1 MAILQPQPK
10 TLKEILTGRKYN
22 VPVYQRPFSWGIQE
36 AEELWNDLADNNPP
50 YFLGILLLRE
60 DKDGD
65 KIFEVVDGQ
74 QRLATLM
81 LLLRAAVEI
90 LDEGSEERLR
100 LQENYI
106 NQKEW
111 GQKEPDFTLTL
122 NYRDKDKFYTLLS
135 DSNHVYLPPKGTRK
149 SSSWKNLEET
159 KNCFFEKLT
168 ILKNKG
174 GIDAVVAFIRDRVLN
189 LTMLDVQLESDSD
202 VYLFFETLNDR
213 GMDLSLADLVKN
225 RVCGVS
231 GDPYSTATK
240 IDQIS
245 DLLGSGK
252 MKPFLLHYCW
262 ALTDDSPPPPRKELM
277 DWYNNTIKVEENEF
291 INKLKEYADI
301 YHELIEPRKSTP
313 SQNKEVLTYIK
324 VLGASRC
331 YPLLLVGKKFLS
343 QKDFLRLCKAIEL
356 LTVRHSTIAKRDT
369 KNLED
374 VYQRVVKDIRN
385 EADFDDII
393 EALKKQSSKIS
404 NELFETSFKEYE
416 PENTQIAKYI
426 LVKIE
431 DYLTGEKSATLDWD
445 RLTLE
450 HILARGLSW
459 EGNDDFKEKLGN
471 TTLLSDPRNK
481 AVGNKPFS
489 SKREE
494 YRDETRITLTQDLV
508 KYSDFTKDSIIERQ
522 TKLAALAKKV
532 WDPNNL
538 R

>member
-10 TLKEILTGRKYN
+10 TLDEILVGKKYK
-22 VPVYQRPFSWGIQE
+22 VPLYQRTFSWRIDE
-36 AEELWNDLADNNPP
+36 AEELWNDLVDNDPP

-60 DKDGD
+60 DKDD
-65 KIFEVVDGQ
+65 NKLFEVVDGQ

-90 LDEGSEERLR
+90 LNEGSKERLR
-100 LQENYI
+100 LQGHYI
-106 NQKEW
+106 NQEKWDEND
-111 GQKEPDFTLTL
+111 PDFTLTL
-122 NYRDKDKFYTLLS
+122 NYRDNDRFRTLLS
-135 DSNHVYLPPKGTRK
+135 DNHQYLPPKGTRK
-149 SSSWKNLEET
+149 SSSWKNLEEV
-159 KNCFFEKLT
+159 KNCFLEKLT

-174 GIDAVVAFIRDRVLN
+174 GTDAVIKFIKNRVLN
-189 LTMLDVQLESDSD
+189 LIMLDVQLESDSD

-231 GDPYSTATK
+231 RDPYSVANK

-245 DLLGSGK
+245 DLLGSGR

-262 ALTDDSPPPPRKELM
+262 ALTDDSPPPPRKDLM
-277 DWYNNTIKVEENEF
+277 DWYSKTIRVEEDEF

-343 QKDFLRLCKAIEL
+343 QKEFLRLCKAIEL

-374 VYQRVVKDIRN
+374 VYQRVVKDIRD

-393 EALKKQSSKIS
+393 KALKKQSSKIS
-404 NELFETSFKEYE
+404 NELFETSFREYE

-426 LVKIE
+426 LLKIE
-431 DYLTGEKSATLDWD
+431 DYLTGEKLATLDWD
-445 RLTLE
+445 KLTLG
-450 HILARGLSW
+450 HIVARGLSV
-459 EGNDDFKEKLGN
+459 EGTDEFKERLGN
-471 TTLLSDPRNK
+471 MTLLSDPRNK
-481 AVGNKPFS
+481 AVGNKQFS

-494 YRDETRITLTQDLV
+494 YKNETRITLTQDLV
-508 KYSDFTKDSIIERQ
+508 KYSDFTKDSIVERQ
-522 TKLAALAKKV
+522 AKLAALATKV